1 MSSEKHAPDSP
12 SSSKENHTLARG
24 HTGDTAVGSQALPFA
39 PHTAEPS
46 KVLEALGVN
55 PKAGL
60 TDEEAASRLAKYGPN
75 RIKPPKAPSLW
86 GICLRQ
92 IGNAMTVV
100 LSE

>member
-1 MSSEKHAPDSP
+1 MTEKPTQSP
-12 SSSKENHTLARG
+12 SSSTKEHALSRR

-39 PHTAEPS
+39 PHTVEAT
-46 KVLEALGVN
+46 KVLEALNVN

-60 TDEEAASRLAKYGPN
+60 SEEEAASRLQKYGLN

-92 IGNAMTVV
+92 IGNAMTIV